1 MTRYLI
7 LINIFFSP
15 FVYSQFYKPM
25 LNNHLEWQLTSC
37 NSGCITDVYYID
49 GDTTFNNYNYKVLN
63 GYHYISKTFWL
74 REDEQER
81 KIYMSFEYNFE
92 RKEVVLYDFSLDI
105 GDTTALSNPI
115 SPFLMNPGNFIV
127 DSVNYILLQDNQLYK
142 VLYLSSLSLQSSEHP
157 IWIEGIGSLSL
168 INAPGGTPNVNGVG
182 KLSCFF
188 KNGSLIYSQLDS
200 IPACNIVSNIT
211 EQSTTNHSSQ
221 KILKTIDV
229 LGRETYIKEHNI
241 FFYLYNDGSIEKKFL
256 IK

>member
-1 MTRYLI
+1 
-7 LINIFFSP
+7 
-15 FVYSQFYKPM
+15 
-25 LNNHLEWQLTSC
+25 
-37 NSGCITDVYYID
+37 
-49 GDTTFNNYNYKVLN
+49 
-63 GYHYISKTFWL
+63 
-74 REDEQER
+74 
-81 KIYMSFEYNFE
+81 
-92 RKEVVLYDFSLDI
+92 
-105 GDTTALSNPI
+105 
-115 SPFLMNPGNFIV
+115 MNPGNFIV
-127 DSVNYILLQDNQLYK
+127 DSVNYILLYDNQLYK

-157 IWIEGIGSLSL
+157 VWIEGIGSLSL

-229 LGRETYIKEHNI
+229 LARETYIKEHNI